1 MIKINFNWRTFY
13 LLTIVF
19 RFVFTLSD
27 SYIHPDEHFQSLEV
41 LTNRILNYSTNIPW
55 EFQDDPA
62 RSLAPLYFIYGPLLY
77 FIKFFKLNLTALQIW
92 YIARLQIS
100 ILSWI
105 ITDFCLYWML
115 PSKPERIKAIFFT
128 STSYITLV
136 YQNHLFSNS
145 IETLL
150 LLVTILL
157 IDDLRYVQESK
168 DQDVQNLNKNKN
180 LFYTGVLISLG
191 IFNRITFPAFLIL
204 PGWFVM
210 KYVLKHYVSGLY
222 LVMGFFSTTALLILV
237 DTILFGNINNVVAEA
252 FNISSYIIA
261 PLNNLLYNAKYENLA
276 QHGIHPYYTHILVNM
291 PQILGPGLIFF
302 VSKSYTKTTPFLT
315 VISGLLFLSVIPH
328 QELRFLIPLLP
339 LACCSF
345 DFTLKWVQPW
355 MLYTWYIFNI
365 FMSILMGKLHQGGVV
380 PVLDHI
386 KSEASVQVWWRTYTP
401 PSWILGSNS
410 TETTHLG
417 EKLNDNIFIN
427 IVDCMGADSKE
438 VQQILQ
444 TISTNKPVYL
454 ITPIASFKH
463 FDESR
468 FSPVWNYTFHL
479 DLDHLDF
486 ADIQPG
492 LGVYQLL

>member
-41 LTNRILNYSTNIPW
+41 LTSRILNYSTNIPW

-128 STSYITLV
+128 LTSYITLV

-180 LFYTGVLISLG
+180 LFYTGVLISL
-191 IFNRITFPAFLIL
+191 
-204 PGWFVM
+204 
-210 KYVLKHYVSGLY
+210 
-222 LVMGFFSTTALLILV
+222 
-237 DTILFGNINNVVAEA
+237 
-252 FNISSYIIA
+252 
-261 PLNNLLYNAKYENLA
+261 
-276 QHGIHPYYTHILVNM
+276 
-291 PQILGPGLIFF
+291 
-302 VSKSYTKTTPFLT
+302 
-315 VISGLLFLSVIPH
+315 
-328 QELRFLIPLLP
+328 
-339 LACCSF
+339 
-345 DFTLKWVQPW
+345 
-355 MLYTWYIFNI
+355 
-365 FMSILMGKLHQGGVV
+365 
-380 PVLDHI
+380 
-386 KSEASVQVWWRTYTP
+386 
-401 PSWILGSNS
+401 
-410 TETTHLG
+410 
-417 EKLNDNIFIN
+417 
-427 IVDCMGADSKE
+427 
-438 VQQILQ
+438 
-444 TISTNKPVYL
+444 VYL
-454 ITPIASFKH
+454 I
-463 FDESR
+463 E
-468 FSPVWNYTFHL
+468 
-479 DLDHLDF
+479 
-486 ADIQPG
+486 
-492 LGVYQLL
+492 